1 MQAMPSLASA
11 AWLWVPLAGQATA
24 VVVIVRQPWQQQHLL
39 LHLRLRLHQRC
50 QLPLR
55 LQLSRLLQER
65 ATRGQRL
72 WHQPTRLAMATPRRC
87 NCQGLSSQ

>member
-24 VVVIVRQPWQQQHLL
+24 VVVIVRQPWQQQHL
-39 LHLRLRLHQRC
+39 RLRLHQRC
-50 QLPLR
+50 QLRLR

-72 WHQPTRLAMATPRRC
+72 WHQPTRLAMATRRRC

>member
-11 AWLWVPLAGQATA
+11 AWLWAQLAGQATA
-24 VVVIVRQPWQQQHLL
+24 VLVIVRQPWQQQHLQL
-39 LHLRLRLHQRC
+39 PLRLRLRLHQRC
-50 QLPLR
+50 QLR

-65 ATRGQRL
+65 VTRGQRL
-72 WHQPTRLAMATPRRC
+72 WRQPTRLAMATRRRC